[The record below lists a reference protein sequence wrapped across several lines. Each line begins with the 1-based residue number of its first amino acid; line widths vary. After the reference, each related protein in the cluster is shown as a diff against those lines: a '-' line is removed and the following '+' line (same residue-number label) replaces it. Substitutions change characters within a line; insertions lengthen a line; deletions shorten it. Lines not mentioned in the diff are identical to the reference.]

1 MMPWLKTFLIAWAV
15 LSASV
20 FALYGIDK
28 IKAVRNEWRIPEK
41 TLLGA
46 ALLGAPGAL
55 AGMFVFKHK
64 IRKPKFCLGV
74 PLILAAE
81 IILLIMIV
89 NKTAG

>member
-15 LSASV
+15 LSTSV
-20 FALYGIDK
+20 FTLYGIDK

-55 AGMFVFKHK
+55 VGMFVFRHK
-64 IRKPKFCLGV
+64 IRKPKFYLGV
-74 PLILAAE
+74 PLILATE
-81 IILLIMIV
+81 IILLIMLV